1 MAAKRIDIMDLRQL
15 VQLKQKGISNRK
27 IAQILGMNRNTVNDY
42 FRVFDRHA
50 MSYQQLLACSDQDLH
65 DLFPT
70 ADTKDQ
76 QRYEQLHQY
85 FPDYKKELRRTGCTL
100 HNLWQ
105 DYLQRHPDGYRY
117 TQFVNHFNDWVGHVK
132 ASGILQHKAA
142 MKLFIDFAGKRLSYT
157 DRETGEIVKVEV
169 FVAILPCSHY
179 TYVRA
184 TPSQKRED
192 LIQCLNSCLYWL
204 GGVPKAIVS
213 DNVKAI
219 VTKAHK
225 YEPIINKTFKDL
237 ALHYGC
243 VIDATRPYSPQDKAL
258 VEGAVNLV
266 YNRIYYPLSKHTF
279 FSLEQL
285 NDAIAELVTQYNAY
299 PFQRKSTTRAQQ
311 FAEIEESQLD
321 SLPDSP
327 YLIRTYKRAKV
338 QKISHIYLSEDKN
351 YYSVPYRYIG
361 RQVEVQY
368 TKEKIEIFFN
378 GERIAQHKRR
388 FRKGYYSTLRE
399 HMPSTHRAYNDWN
412 PAWFEKRA
420 AAIGNHAKAYI
431 NRLISQ
437 YTYPEIAYKQAQG
450 ILSFAKYYSPQRLEQ
465 ACKRASLY
473 DRAGYRI
480 IEQILKNKMDLL
492 QEEPT
497 PLQNQIPIH
506 PNIRGS
512 NYYR

>member
-15 VQLKQKGISNRK
+15 LQLKHKGISNRK
-27 IAQILGMNRNTVNDY
+27 IADLLGINRNTVNDY
-42 FRVFDRHA
+42 IRVLDQHA
-50 MSYQQLLACSDQDLH
+50 MSYLQLLECSDQDLH

-70 ADTKDQ
+70 VDTKDQ
-76 QRYEQLHQY
+76 HRYQQLLQH
-85 FPDYKKELRRTGCTL
+85 FPDYKKELRKTGCTL
-100 HNLWQ
+100 YNLWQ
-105 DYLQRHPDGYRY
+105 DYLHIHPDGYRY
-117 TQFVNHFNDWVGHVK
+117 TQFVNHFNNWIGKVK

-142 MKLFIDFAGKRLSYT
+142 MKLFIDYAGKGLSYT
-157 DRETGEIVKVEV
+157 DRETGEPVHVEV
-169 FVAILPCSHY
+169 FVGILPCSHY
-179 TYVRA
+179 TFVRA
-184 TPSQKRED
+184 TPSQKRGD
-192 LIQCLNSCLYWL
+192 LIECINKCLYWL

-213 DNVKAI
+213 DNVKTI

-225 YEPIINKTFKDL
+225 YAPIINKTFKDL
-237 ALHYGC
+237 AIHYGC
-243 VIDATRPYSPQDKAL
+243 VVDATRPYSPQDKAL

-279 FSLEQL
+279 FSLEDL
-285 NDAIAELVTQYNAY
+285 NSAIAELLIQYNNY

-311 FAEIEESQLD
+311 FAEIEQPQLD
-321 SLPDSP
+321 SLPGSP

-368 TKEKIEIFFN
+368 TEEKVEIFFN
-378 GERIAQHKRR
+378 SDRIARHKRS
-388 FRKGYYSTLRE
+388 FRNGHYTTRNE
-399 HMPSTHRAYNDWN
+399 HMPSSHQVYNDWN

-420 AAIGNHAKAYI
+420 AVIGIHTKAYI
-431 NRLISQ
+431 TRLIMQ

-450 ILSFAKYYSPQRLEQ
+450 ILSFAKYYSAQRLEQ

-473 DRAGYRI
+473 DRAGYRT
-480 IEQILKNKMDLL
+480 IEQILKNNMDLL

-497 PLQNQIPIH
+497 HIHNQIPMH